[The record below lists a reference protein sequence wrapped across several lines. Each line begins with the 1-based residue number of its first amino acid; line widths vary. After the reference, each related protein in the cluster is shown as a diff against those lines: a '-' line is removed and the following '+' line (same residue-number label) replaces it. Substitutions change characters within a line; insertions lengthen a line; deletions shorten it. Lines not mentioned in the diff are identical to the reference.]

1 MGAKKH
7 GIMVKTMSDEFRKML
22 RAIEV
27 EEKGLVVLGDT
38 GGPPLDLYETKE
50 HIVIEADLPGIE
62 PDDVEVSFSRSVLT
76 IEGMKREKVNEP
88 ERVNYLCME
97 RSFEAFRRF
106 IRITAPVNP
115 NGMTAVYARGVLTIK
130 VPKVEEKRGKVVRV
144 RVDRG

>member
-1 MGAKKH
+1 VGAKKH